1 MDDYLYL
8 FDIQNDYYSISK
20 HAVSRFCLPNYHFC
34 DATKAYNYFVYEDD
48 LPLLFDEFNKIK
60 LGEITEHSLHYRW
73 LDRQHNPVWINCRG
87 DVILDEF
94 NKPLYLIG
102 CVNEIGKRQKADNIS
117 GLLREPCLE
126 EYVSSKSKNNI
137 TGYFMQI
144 GIDDFDE
151 INGRFGLK
159 CGDEILKQFS
169 MCMQS
174 CINENQK
181 IYELGNGRFI
191 IMDLANHTK
200 EDILE
205 LYDELKKSVE
215 VALEENVYRVVY
227 TISVGIVEID
237 KGKIYSYDTNY
248 SGFLELKAQREE
260 MEAATERKRQSILRV
275 ELEWVKRGARARS
288 TKQKARLERYEEMKN
303 QHGPQSDG
311 QVSMSSITTRMGNTT
326 IEIDGISKSYGNHT
340 FIRDFSYIFLK
351 NDRVG
356 FVGTNGCGKTTLMKM
371 LAGREEPDSGTIK
384 VGQTIKIGYY
394 SQEIET
400 SKEAGIAYM
409 DPNMRVID
417 YIRETAEFVRTE
429 DGLISAS
436 AMLERFLFPPQAQY
450 SLIGKLS
457 GGERRRLNLLR
468 VLMESPNV
476 LILDEPTNDLDI
488 STLTILEDYLDHYQG
503 IVIIVSHDRYFLDRT
518 VNRIFAFED
527 GGVLKQYEGG
537 YTDYALKAGEAAQ
550 CNLSVQDGIITSGSN
565 ADSAANTNSSADGSA
580 EAGGRAA
587 YDNYRAN
594 RERKLKFSY
603 KEKMEYETIE
613 QDILDLEEKLES
625 LDNEM
630 AANATNSKRLSELA
644 AEREQTEADL
654 EHKMERW
661 EYLEELA
668 EKINAQNEN

>member
-1 MDDYLYL
+1 M
-8 FDIQNDYYSISK
+8 
-20 HAVSRFCLPNYHFC
+20 
-34 DATKAYNYFVYEDD
+34 
-48 LPLLFDEFNKIK
+48 
-60 LGEITEHSLHYRW
+60 
-73 LDRQHNPVWINCRG
+73 
-87 DVILDEF
+87 
-94 NKPLYLIG
+94 
-102 CVNEIGKRQKADNIS
+102 
-117 GLLREPCLE
+117 
-126 EYVSSKSKNNI
+126 
-137 TGYFMQI
+137 
-144 GIDDFDE
+144 
-151 INGRFGLK
+151 
-159 CGDEILKQFS
+159 
-169 MCMQS
+169 
-174 CINENQK
+174 
-181 IYELGNGRFI
+181 
-191 IMDLANHTK
+191 
-200 EDILE
+200 
-205 LYDELKKSVE
+205 
-215 VALEENVYRVVY
+215 
-227 TISVGIVEID
+227 
-237 KGKIYSYDTNY
+237 
-248 SGFLELKAQREE
+248 
-260 MEAATERKRQSILRV
+260 
-275 ELEWVKRGARARS
+275 
-288 TKQKARLERYEEMKN
+288 
-303 QHGPQSDG
+303 
-311 QVSMSSITTRMGNTT
+311 
-326 IEIDGISKSYGNHT
+326 
-340 FIRDFSYIFLK
+340 
-351 NDRVG
+351 
-356 FVGTNGCGKTTLMKM
+356 
-371 LAGREEPDSGTIK
+371 
-384 VGQTIKIGYY
+384 GQTIKIGYY

-527 GGVLKQYEGG
+527 GGMLKQYEGG

-565 ADSAANTNSSADGSA
+565 ANPAANTDASADGSA

-644 AEREQTEADL
+644 TEREQTEEAL
-654 EHKMERW
+654 EQKMGRW

-668 EKINAQNEN
+668 EKINAQNDN

>member
-1 MDDYLYL
+1 MNLL
-8 FDIQNDYYSISK
+8 SLENI
-20 HAVSRFCLPNYHFC
+20 
-34 DATKAYNYFVYEDD
+34 TKAYTERVLLDGASFFLQEGEKVGIIGINGTGKSTLLKLAAGLEEPDTGSCTKANHVVIRYLPQTPEFDD
-48 LPLLFDEFNKIK
+48 SCTVWEHVEKKISESTQWDMEGEAK
-60 LGEITEHSLHYRW
+60 SMLQTLGIVRLEQKISELSGGQRKRLALAEILMQPCDI
-73 LDRQHNPVWINCRG
+73 LV
-87 DVILDEF
+87 LDEPT
-94 NKPLYLIG
+94 NHLDHAMAAWLEDYL
-102 CVNEIGKRQKADNIS
+102 KRWRGSLIMVTHDRYFLDS
-117 GLLREPCLE
+117 
-126 EYVSSKSKNNI
+126 VSN
-137 TGYFMQI
+137 
-144 GIDDFDE
+144 
-151 INGRFGLK
+151 R
-159 CGDEILKQFS
+159 
-169 MCMQS
+169 
-174 CINENQK
+174 
-181 IYELGNGRFI
+181 
-191 IMDLANHTK
+191 
-200 EDILE
+200 
-205 LYDELKKSVE
+205 
-215 VALEENVYRVVY
+215 
-227 TISVGIVEID
+227 IVEID

-326 IEIDGISKSYGNHT
+326 IEIDGISKSYGGHT

-356 FVGTNGCGKTTLMKM
+356 FVGTNGCGKTTLMKL
-371 LAGREEPDSGTIK
+371 LAGREEPDSGSIK
-384 VGQTIKIGYY
+384 VGQTIRIGYY

-409 DPNMRVID
+409 DPKMRVID

-503 IVIIVSHDRYFLDRT
+503 IVIVVSHDRYFLDRT
-518 VNRIFAFED
+518 VNRIFAFEA
-527 GGVLKQYEGG
+527 GGVLRQYEGG
-537 YTDYALKAGEAAQ
+537 YTDYALKAGESAQ
-550 CNLSVQDGIITSGSN
+550 CNLSVQDGIISSEAGGTEGADTGS
-565 ADSAANTNSSADGSA
+565 

-587 YDNYRAN
+587 YENYRAN

-603 KEKMEYETIE
+603 KEKQEYETIE

-625 LDNEM
+625 LDAEM

-668 EKINAQNEN
+668 EKIHAQG

>member
-1 MDDYLYL
+1 MNLL
-8 FDIQNDYYSISK
+8 SLENI
-20 HAVSRFCLPNYHFC
+20 
-34 DATKAYNYFVYEDD
+34 TKAYTERVLLDGASFFLQEGEKVGIIGINGTGKSTLLKLAAGLEEPDTGSCTKANHVVIRYLPQTPEFDD
-48 LPLLFDEFNKIK
+48 SCTVWEHVEKKISESTQWDMEGEAK
-60 LGEITEHSLHYRW
+60 SMLRTLGIVRLEQKISELSGGQRKRLALAEILMQPCDI
-73 LDRQHNPVWINCRG
+73 LV
-87 DVILDEF
+87 LDEPT
-94 NKPLYLIG
+94 NHLDH
-102 CVNEIGKRQKADNIS
+102 AMAAW
-117 GLLREPCLE
+117 LE
-126 EYVSSKSKNNI
+126 DY
-137 TGYFMQI
+137 
-144 GIDDFDE
+144 
-151 INGRFGLK
+151 LK
-159 CGDEILKQFS
+159 CWRGSL
-169 MCMQS
+169 
-174 CINENQK
+174 
-181 IYELGNGRFI
+181 
-191 IMDLANHTK
+191 IMVTHDRYFL
-200 EDILE
+200 D
-205 LYDELKKSVE
+205 SVS
-215 VALEENVYRVVY
+215 NR
-227 TISVGIVEID
+227 IVEID

-326 IEIDGISKSYGNHT
+326 IEIDGISKSYGGHT

-356 FVGTNGCGKTTLMKM
+356 FVGTNGCGKTTLMKL
-371 LAGREEPDSGTIK
+371 LAGREEPDSGSIK
-384 VGQTIKIGYY
+384 VGQTIRIGYY

-409 DPNMRVID
+409 DPKMRVID

-503 IVIIVSHDRYFLDRT
+503 IVIVVSHDRYFLDRT
-518 VNRIFAFED
+518 VNRIFAFET
-527 GGVLKQYEGG
+527 GGVLRQYEGG
-537 YTDYALKAGEAAQ
+537 YTDYALKAGESAQ
-550 CNLSVQDGIITSGSN
+550 CNLSVQDGIIS
-565 ADSAANTNSSADGSA
+565 SAAGGTEGADTGS

-587 YDNYRAN
+587 YENYRAN

-603 KEKMEYETIE
+603 KEKQEYETIE

-625 LDNEM
+625 LDAEM

-668 EKINAQNEN
+668 EKIHAQG

>member
-1 MDDYLYL
+1 MNLL
-8 FDIQNDYYSISK
+8 SLENI
-20 HAVSRFCLPNYHFC
+20 
-34 DATKAYNYFVYEDD
+34 TKAYTERVLLDGASFFLQEGEKVGIIGINGTGKSTLLKLAAGLEEPDTGSCTKANHVVIRYLPQTPEFDD
-48 LPLLFDEFNKIK
+48 SCTVWEHVEKKISESTQWDMEGEAK
-60 LGEITEHSLHYRW
+60 SMLRTLGIVRLEQKISELSGGQRKRLALAEILMQPCDI
-73 LDRQHNPVWINCRG
+73 LV
-87 DVILDEF
+87 LDEPT
-94 NKPLYLIG
+94 NHLDH
-102 CVNEIGKRQKADNIS
+102 AMAAW
-117 GLLREPCLE
+117 LE
-126 EYVSSKSKNNI
+126 EYLKRWRGSLIMVTHDRYFLDSVSN
-137 TGYFMQI
+137 
-144 GIDDFDE
+144 
-151 INGRFGLK
+151 R
-159 CGDEILKQFS
+159 
-169 MCMQS
+169 
-174 CINENQK
+174 
-181 IYELGNGRFI
+181 
-191 IMDLANHTK
+191 
-200 EDILE
+200 
-205 LYDELKKSVE
+205 
-215 VALEENVYRVVY
+215 
-227 TISVGIVEID
+227 IVEID

-326 IEIDGISKSYGNHT
+326 IEIDGISKSYGGHT

-356 FVGTNGCGKTTLMKM
+356 FVGTNGCGKTTLMKL
-371 LAGREEPDSGTIK
+371 LAGREEPDSGSIK
-384 VGQTIKIGYY
+384 VGQTIRIGYY

-409 DPNMRVID
+409 DPKMRVID

-457 GGERRRLNLLR
+457 GGERHRLNLLR

-503 IVIIVSHDRYFLDRT
+503 IVIVVSHDRYFLDRT
-518 VNRIFAFED
+518 VNRIFAFEA
-527 GGVLKQYEGG
+527 GGVLRQYEGG
-537 YTDYALKAGEAAQ
+537 YTDYALKAGESAQ
-550 CNLSVQDGIITSGSN
+550 CNLSVQDGIIS
-565 ADSAANTNSSADGSA
+565 SAAGGTEGADTGS

-587 YDNYRAN
+587 YENYRAN

-603 KEKMEYETIE
+603 KEKQEYETIE
-613 QDILDLEEKLES
+613 QDILDLEDKLES
-625 LDNEM
+625 LDAEM

-668 EKINAQNEN
+668 EKIHAQG

>member
-1 MDDYLYL
+1 MNLL
-8 FDIQNDYYSISK
+8 SLENI
-20 HAVSRFCLPNYHFC
+20 
-34 DATKAYNYFVYEDD
+34 TKAYTERVLLDGASFFLQEGEKVGIIGINGTGKSTLLKLAAGLEEPDTGSCTKANHVVIRYLPQTPEFDD
-48 LPLLFDEFNKIK
+48 SCTVWEHVEKKISESTQWDMEGEAK
-60 LGEITEHSLHYRW
+60 SMLRTLGIVRLEQKISELSGGQRKRLALAEILMQPCDI
-73 LDRQHNPVWINCRG
+73 LV
-87 DVILDEF
+87 LDEPT
-94 NKPLYLIG
+94 NHLDH
-102 CVNEIGKRQKADNIS
+102 AMAAW
-117 GLLREPCLE
+117 LE
-126 EYVSSKSKNNI
+126 EYLKRWRGSLIMVTHDRYFLDSVSN
-137 TGYFMQI
+137 
-144 GIDDFDE
+144 
-151 INGRFGLK
+151 R
-159 CGDEILKQFS
+159 
-169 MCMQS
+169 
-174 CINENQK
+174 
-181 IYELGNGRFI
+181 
-191 IMDLANHTK
+191 
-200 EDILE
+200 
-205 LYDELKKSVE
+205 
-215 VALEENVYRVVY
+215 
-227 TISVGIVEID
+227 IVEID

-326 IEIDGISKSYGNHT
+326 IEIDGISKSYGGHT

-356 FVGTNGCGKTTLMKM
+356 FVGTNGCGKTTLMKL
-371 LAGREEPDSGTIK
+371 LAGREEPDSGSIK
-384 VGQTIKIGYY
+384 VGQTIRIGYY

-409 DPNMRVID
+409 DPKMRVID

-503 IVIIVSHDRYFLDRT
+503 IVIVVSHDRYFLDRT
-518 VNRIFAFED
+518 VNRIFAFEA
-527 GGVLKQYEGG
+527 GGVLRQYEGG
-537 YTDYALKAGEAAQ
+537 YTDYALKAGESAQ
-550 CNLSVQDGIITSGSN
+550 CNLSVQDGIISSTAGGTEG
-565 ADSAANTNSSADGSA
+565 ADTDS

-587 YDNYRAN
+587 YENYRAN

-603 KEKMEYETIE
+603 KEKQEYETIE

-625 LDNEM
+625 LDAEM
-630 AANATNSKRLSELA
+630 AANAINSKRLSELA

-668 EKINAQNEN
+668 EKIHAQG

>member
-1 MDDYLYL
+1 MNLL
-8 FDIQNDYYSISK
+8 SLENI
-20 HAVSRFCLPNYHFC
+20 
-34 DATKAYNYFVYEDD
+34 TKAYTERV
-48 LPLLFDEFNKIK
+48 LLDGASFFLQEGEKVGIIGINGTGKSTLLKIAA
-60 LGEITEHSLHYRW
+60 G
-73 LDRQHNPVWINCRG
+73 
-87 DVILDEF
+87 
-94 NKPLYLIG
+94 
-102 CVNEIGKRQKADNIS
+102 
-117 GLLREPCLE
+117 LE
-126 EYVSSKSKNNI
+126 EPDTGSCTKANHVVIRYLPQTPEFDDTCTVWEHMEKKMSENTQWDMEGEAKSMLR
-137 TGYFMQI
+137 TL
-144 GIDDFDE
+144 GIVRLE
-151 INGRFGLK
+151 QKISELSGGQRKRLALA
-159 CGDEILKQFS
+159 EIL
-169 MCMQS
+169 MQS
-174 CINENQK
+174 C
-181 IYELGNGRFI
+181 
-191 IMDLANHTK
+191 
-200 EDILE
+200 DILV
-205 LYDELKKSVE
+205 LDEPTNHLDHAMAAWLEDYLKRWRGSLIMVTHDRYFLDSVS
-215 VALEENVYRVVY
+215 NR
-227 TISVGIVEID
+227 IVEID

-326 IEIDGISKSYGNHT
+326 IEIDGISKSYGGHT

-356 FVGTNGCGKTTLMKM
+356 FVGTNGCGKTTLMKL
-371 LAGREEPDSGTIK
+371 LAGREEPDSGSIK
-384 VGQTIKIGYY
+384 VGQTIRIGYY

-409 DPNMRVID
+409 DPKMRVID

-503 IVIIVSHDRYFLDRT
+503 IVIVVSHDRYFLDRT
-518 VNRIFAFED
+518 VNRIFAFEA
-527 GGVLKQYEGG
+527 GGVLRQYEGG
-537 YTDYALKAGEAAQ
+537 YTDYALKAGESAQ
-550 CNLSVQDGIITSGSN
+550 CNLSVQDGIIS
-565 ADSAANTNSSADGSA
+565 SAATGTEGADTGS

-603 KEKMEYETIE
+603 KEKQEYETIE

-625 LDNEM
+625 LDAEM

-668 EKINAQNEN
+668 EKIHAQG

>member
-1 MDDYLYL
+1 MNLL
-8 FDIQNDYYSISK
+8 SLENI
-20 HAVSRFCLPNYHFC
+20 
-34 DATKAYNYFVYEDD
+34 TKAYTERVLLDGASFFLQEGEKVGIIGINGTGKSTLLKIAAGLEEPDTGSCTKANHVVIRYLPQTPEFDD
-48 LPLLFDEFNKIK
+48 TCTVWEHVEKKISESTQWDMEGEAK
-60 LGEITEHSLHYRW
+60 SMLRTLGIVRLEQKISELSGGQRKRLALAEILMQPCDI
-73 LDRQHNPVWINCRG
+73 LV
-87 DVILDEF
+87 LDEPT
-94 NKPLYLIG
+94 NHLDH
-102 CVNEIGKRQKADNIS
+102 AMAAW
-117 GLLREPCLE
+117 LE
-126 EYVSSKSKNNI
+126 DY
-137 TGYFMQI
+137 
-144 GIDDFDE
+144 
-151 INGRFGLK
+151 LK
-159 CGDEILKQFS
+159 CWRGSL
-169 MCMQS
+169 
-174 CINENQK
+174 
-181 IYELGNGRFI
+181 
-191 IMDLANHTK
+191 IMVTHDRYFL
-200 EDILE
+200 D
-205 LYDELKKSVE
+205 SVS
-215 VALEENVYRVVY
+215 NR
-227 TISVGIVEID
+227 IVEID

-326 IEIDGISKSYGNHT
+326 IEIDGISKSYGGHT

-356 FVGTNGCGKTTLMKM
+356 FVGTNGCGKTTLMKL
-371 LAGREEPDSGTIK
+371 LAGREEPDSGSIK
-384 VGQTIKIGYY
+384 VGQTIRIGYY

-409 DPNMRVID
+409 DPKMRVID

-503 IVIIVSHDRYFLDRT
+503 IVIVVSHDRYFLDRT
-518 VNRIFAFED
+518 VNRIFAFEA
-527 GGVLKQYEGG
+527 GGVLRQYEGG
-537 YTDYALKAGEAAQ
+537 YTDYALKAGESAQ
-550 CNLSVQDGIITSGSN
+550 CNLSVQDGIIS
-565 ADSAANTNSSADGSA
+565 SAAGGTEGADTGS

-587 YDNYRAN
+587 YENYRAN

-603 KEKMEYETIE
+603 KEKQEYETIE

-625 LDNEM
+625 LDAEM

-668 EKINAQNEN
+668 EKIHAQG

>member
-1 MDDYLYL
+1 MTLALSGNMWKMSESTQWDMEGEAKSMLQTLGIVRLDQKISELSGGQRKRLALAEILMQPCDILVLDEPTNHLDHAMAAWLEDYLKRWRGSLIMVTHDRYFL
-8 FDIQNDYYSISK
+8 DS
-20 HAVSRFCLPNYHFC
+20 VSNR
-34 DATKAYNYFVYEDD
+34 
-48 LPLLFDEFNKIK
+48 
-60 LGEITEHSLHYRW
+60 
-73 LDRQHNPVWINCRG
+73 
-87 DVILDEF
+87 
-94 NKPLYLIG
+94 
-102 CVNEIGKRQKADNIS
+102 
-117 GLLREPCLE
+117 
-126 EYVSSKSKNNI
+126 
-137 TGYFMQI
+137 
-144 GIDDFDE
+144 
-151 INGRFGLK
+151 
-159 CGDEILKQFS
+159 
-169 MCMQS
+169 
-174 CINENQK
+174 
-181 IYELGNGRFI
+181 
-191 IMDLANHTK
+191 
-200 EDILE
+200 
-205 LYDELKKSVE
+205 
-215 VALEENVYRVVY
+215 
-227 TISVGIVEID
+227 IVEID